1 MPRQLPNFGAALN
14 KRVMEALRI
23 AELGELSSVQSAIPG
38 RLVGIYPARLQAIY
52 EMAFLRIYVEWE
64 ATLEE
69 VFLRLLCGYTSPRC
83 TTTLQPSSSYFPS
96 LSVAEAAL
104 LRGARYILWH
114 DPARIVGRSQRFF
127 ATSTFETVI
136 ATNAARLL
144 SLASIRHRITHAHHD
159 ARTRFDAATMAIA
172 GRRYRGSRPGAF
184 LRDVSPAR
192 NERWLTVLA
201 DEFVNLAAQIS

>member
-1 MPRQLPNFGAALN
+1 MSRQLPNFGAALN
-14 KRVMEALRI
+14 RRVVEALRI
-23 AELGELSSVQSAIPG
+23 AEAGELSFVQSAATG
-38 RLVGIYPARLQAIY
+38 RPVGIHPARLQAIY
-52 EMAFLRIYVEWE
+52 EMAFLRIYVGWE

-69 VFLRLLCGYTSPRC
+69 VFLRLLCGYSSPRC
-83 TTTLQPSSSYFPS
+83 STTLQPLGSYFRS
-96 LSVAEAAL
+96 LSLAEAAL

-114 DPARIVGRSQRFF
+114 DPSRIVQRSQRYF
-127 ATSTFETVI
+127 AASTFELVI
-136 ATNAARLL
+136 ATNTARLL
-144 SLASIRHRITHAHHD
+144 SLASIRHRITHAHQD